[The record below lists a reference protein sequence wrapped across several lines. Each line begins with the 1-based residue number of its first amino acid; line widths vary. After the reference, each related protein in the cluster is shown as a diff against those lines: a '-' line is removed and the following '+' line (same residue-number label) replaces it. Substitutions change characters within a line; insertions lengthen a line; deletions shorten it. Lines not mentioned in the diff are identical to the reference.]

1 MLNSAGRRIKCK
13 MLSVGPRRCTVECY
27 GHDIEMTQREIS
39 YTAIPDLREVYHP
52 GDELDCIVKNYDAKS
67 DVLTISIK
75 ETQSNPFDGA
85 IERHP
90 VGCRRLAQISGK
102 YGGGVFCNLPEG
114 AVVMCN
120 YNFQYQDSDFMVG
133 DTVMLV
139 ITRYEMGKKQ
149 IFGKI
154 LAKW

>member
-1 MLNSAGRRIKCK
+1 

-27 GHDIEMTQREIS
+27 GHDIPMTQRDIS
-39 YTAIPDLREVYHP
+39 YTAIPNLKAVYHP
-52 GDELDCIVKNYDAKS
+52 GQELDCIVKSYDAKS
-67 DVLTISIK
+67 DTLVISIK

-85 IERHP
+85 IDRHP

-102 YGGGVFCNLPEG
+102 YGGGVFCNLPDG

-120 YNFQYQDSDFMVG
+120 YNFQYQDGDFMVG

-139 ITRYEMGKKQ
+139 IARYETEKKQ